1 VVQQAPRLSR
11 RNMPTFNYT
20 FGGATNQ
27 MKDSTWKFVD
37 LPAEQGTDEW
47 ERAKYEKAEKV
58 ASFVAAFWLEHR
70 YGPTFREIQ
79 EATQIPSLSTVKE
92 MVDILSRM
100 DLLTYVP
107 KQARTIVP
115 TDKLLNK

>member
-1 VVQQAPRLSR
+1 
-11 RNMPTFNYT
+11 MPTFNYT

-27 MKDSTWKFVD
+27 LKDNTWKFID
-37 LPAEQGTDEW
+37 SPTQEGSDEW
-47 ERAKYEKAEKV
+47 ERIKYEKAEKV
-58 ASFVAAFWLEHR
+58 ASFIAAFWLDHR

-92 MVDILSRM
+92 MVDILSEM
-100 DLLTYVP
+100 NLVTYVP

-115 TDKLLNK
+115 TDKLLHK